1 MANKSQGLSRWDLVQ
16 GMLVLACAGH
26 DPIRWGEEGSS
37 GAGGSRPHGQQ
48 HPRDVLSME
57 QGEKSWDA

>member
-1 MANKSQGLSRWDLVQ
+1 
-16 GMLVLACAGH
+16 MLVLACAGH